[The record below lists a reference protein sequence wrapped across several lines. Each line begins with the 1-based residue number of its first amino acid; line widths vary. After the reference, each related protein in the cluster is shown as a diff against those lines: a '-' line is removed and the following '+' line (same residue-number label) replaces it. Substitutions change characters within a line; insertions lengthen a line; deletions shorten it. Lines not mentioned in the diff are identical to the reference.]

1 MSSSHSLSRSL
12 ELFVGAGGLALG
24 AARGGFKHTA
34 VLDRNGNACRT
45 LRRNKADGV
54 DYVRDWD
61 IIECD
66 VRKHGFGSYAGKVEV
81 VFGGPPCQPFSIG
94 GKHLGHEDER
104 NLFPEAVRA
113 IRDIQ
118 PKAFVFENVKGLL
131 RAGFAN
137 YYSYIIHQLR
147 FPDSQRHAGEQ
158 WGDHLSR
165 LERIYTSGRHSGL
178 RYNVVYECRNAADF
192 GVPQRRERVFVVGIR
207 ADLGV
212 EFSFPHGLHTQDA
225 LLHGQ
230 WVTGEYWERH
240 RIAKSERPERPTR
253 LRCPIARLSAYGSRE
268 MGRPWQTVRDA
279 IGDLPRIG
287 IGPVASKIPNHFHN
301 PGARSYPGHDGS
313 TWDEPAKTLKA
324 GDHGVPGGEN
334 TLRLEDG
341 SVRYFSVRECARLQT
356 FPDNWVFEGSWTEAM
371 RQLGNAVPVDLA
383 TGIALELSRT
393 LGLDGIADRTNSSCM
408 KSSVASPSQ
417 TRGVGSNVR

>member
-1 MSSSHSLSRSL
+1 MIRQSAQFKSL

-24 AARGGFKHTA
+24 AACAGFEHTA
-34 VLDRNGNACRT
+34 VLDWNENACRT

-61 IIECD
+61 IVECD
-66 VRKHGFGSYAGKVEV
+66 VRKHNFDSYAGKVQV

-104 NLFPEAVRA
+104 NMFPEAVRA

-131 RAGFAN
+131 RVSFAN
-137 YYSYIIHQLR
+137 YYNYIIHQLR
-147 FPDSQRHAGEQ
+147 FPDVPRRADEEWS
-158 WGDHLSR
+158 DHLCR
-165 LERIYTSGRHSGL
+165 LERIYTSGKHSGL
-178 RYNVVYECRNAADF
+178 HYNVVYECRNAAEF
-192 GVPQRRERVFVVGIR
+192 GVSQRRERVFVVGIR
-207 ADLGV
+207 ADLGI

-225 LLHGQ
+225 LLHDQ

-240 RIAKSERPERPTR
+240 RIAKSKRPDKPVR
-253 LRCPIARLSAYGSRE
+253 LKRRIDRLSVDDMSE
-268 MGRPWQTVRDA
+268 IGRPWKTVRDA
-279 IGDLPRIG
+279 ISDLPRIG
-287 IGPVASKIPNHFHN
+287 IGQTSSEIPNHFLN

-313 TWDEPAKTLKA
+313 AWDEPAKTLKA

-334 TLRLEDG
+334 SLRLEDG

-356 FPDNWVFEGSWTEAM
+356 FPDDWVFEGSWTEAM

-383 TGIALELSRT
+383 TGIAMELSRT
-393 LGLDGIADRTNSSCM
+393 LGLCGLEGKTAH
-408 KSSVASPSQ
+408 
-417 TRGVGSNVR
+417 